1 MIKSLLINTLAI
13 VGGLWSLG
21 SCPVQASEPASF
33 HYDGV
38 VVDQQTRPL
47 AGATVKVIGT
57 DRSATTDARGAF
69 SLSGSVPAQWNTE
82 PFPLME
88 ISATGYEP
96 STFRPDSL
104 SVKGLTTMI
113 WAYSEPKEGGRVDHA
128 RWAYQ
133 YRKGF
138 AGNPLET
145 RWLPADDAMFCG
157 LLFELGRQSNTDNNY
172 LELEFSKP
180 PQEPEKIQ
188 AFDVNVDP
196 GRWPTW
202 WGKSTTTALKRL
214 PNPEIPDLGNKFK
227 FRSSGGDRIAVRNAG
242 SAIAAD
248 QYAIH
253 VYGNAKWRAPLDIEI
268 EWGFQD
274 NTKPQR
280 WDGNLEVYL
289 GYVTGIQPLVPG
301 SVEMLGQR
309 HWRDNPKTAERR
321 GLRARVW
328 LTSNPTDGYAPPHQ
342 KKFED
347 RTVVTLWTSAGN
359 VGFAPSDLDKGP
371 ILIPSLGICIRK
383 QGDGLTAAQV
393 QQQIAASGLKTI
405 RQKVREHSEINW
417 TTAMAAMHP
426 GKVLPPIP
434 KTPADKLP
442 GMLIDVPE
450 PRLND
455 QWRWSSENIQATS
468 HKQKDGNY
476 IVSIWGTDPTTAL
489 GIESYQCIRTLDL
502 IGIPHI
508 AEGGLNYWLLSQ
520 KPVTPKGNLLMRD
533 NYCEHKEG
541 HGRIQATAGFH
552 YKMTRNQ
559 EWLKKVLPELLA
571 SHEYSQQ
578 LRQDWGGQFPR
589 GAWAYGLLPPFAMS
603 GDLGGH
609 RMLYRTDASFYE
621 GMREIADLTT
631 VFDPERG
638 RVIAQEAEDYRQA
651 IRRSEDRT
659 TALTAVM
666 KVQDGTYHRYMPT
679 GPYTRGHWTHV
690 LTASMQWMNYHDN
703 LANGLSLCWRGVY
716 DAQEPI
722 IQDTLDVVE
731 DLFLQNKG
739 KSAEPW
745 FDLSGYQNQCG
756 HEPQS
761 FVHFLAG
768 DVAMANRSMYTG
780 YASEVNPTSFRFQEH
795 PASNGFL
802 GDANKSFEA
811 ASFLERLRMVL
822 VQEDGDNLWLSRF
835 SLREWFEQ
843 GKKISVTNSP
853 TFFGPVDYEIVSD
866 VDNGK
871 IKATVKMPSRNP
883 PKEVRLSL
891 RHPKSAPIKSV
902 TVNGPSTP
910 STDSGQTGSGQGKEW
925 KDFNKDK
932 EYIILK
938 GLSGTVTVTAQY

>member
-1 MIKSLLINTLAI
+1 MSINPRSTQMHRTPTNKKILNTSLAVI
-13 VGGLWSLG
+13 GGMWFLG
-21 SCPVQASEPASF
+21 SGPVQAAEPATF
-33 HYDGV
+33 RYDGV
-38 VVDQQTRPL
+38 VVDQMTKPL
-47 AGATVKVIGT
+47 AGALVKVIGT
-57 DRSATTDARGAF
+57 DRSATTDAKGAF
-69 SLSGSVPAQWNTE
+69 SLSGSVPVQTLKTE
-82 PFPLME
+82 SFPLME
-88 ISATGYEP
+88 ISASGYEP
-96 STFRPDSL
+96 STCRPDSL
-104 SVKGLTTMI
+104 TAKGLTPMV
-113 WAYSEPKEGGRVDHA
+113 WAFSEPKEGARVDHA
-128 RWAYQ
+128 RWAYV

-138 AGNPLET
+138 AGNPPET

-157 LLFELGRQSNTDNNY
+157 LLFEVRRESNSDNNY
-172 LELEFSKP
+172 LELEFAEA
-180 PQEPEKIQ
+180 PQAPEKIR
-188 AFDVNVDP
+188 AFDIDGVVKGP
-196 GRWPTW
+196 WPTW
-202 WGKSTTTALKRL
+202 WGKTTATELKRL
-214 PNPEIPDLGNKFK
+214 PSVEKPDLGNRLK
-227 FRSSGGDRIAVRNAG
+227 FRFRSGDRIAVCNAG
-242 SAIAAD
+242 TAIAAD
-248 QYAIH
+248 QYAVH
-253 VYGNAKWRAPLDIEI
+253 VYHNAKWRAPLDIEI
-268 EWGFQD
+268 EWGFQEQD
-274 NTKPQR
+274 KQQR

-309 HWRDNPKTAERR
+309 HWQDNPKASERR

-328 LTSNPTDGYAPPHQ
+328 LTSNPVDGYPPPHQ
-342 KKFED
+342 KKYED

-359 VGFAPSDLDKGP
+359 VGFAPADLDKGP

-417 TTAMAAMHP
+417 NTAMAAMHP
-426 GKVLPPIP
+426 VLVLPPIP
-434 KTPADKLP
+434 TTPAEKLP

-455 QWRWSSENIQATS
+455 QWRWSSANIQSTS
-468 HKQKDGNY
+468 YKQKDGTY
-476 IVSIWGTDPTTAL
+476 IVSIWGNQTAL
-489 GIESYQCIRTLDL
+489 GIESYQCIRALDL

-508 AEGGLNYWLLSQ
+508 AEGGLNYWILSATA
-520 KPVTPKGNLLMRD
+520 VTPKGNLLMRD

-552 YKMTRNQ
+552 YRMTRNQ
-559 EWLKKVLPELLA
+559 DWLKKILPELLA

-578 LRQDWGGQFPR
+578 LRQDWGVQFPR
-589 GAWAYGLLPPFAMS
+589 GAWAYGLLPPFALS
-603 GDLGGH
+603 GDLGGY

-621 GMREIADLTT
+621 GMREIAALAA
-631 VFDPERG
+631 VVDPERG
-638 RVIAQEAEDYRQA
+638 RIIAQEAEEYRQA

-666 KVQDGTYHRYMPT
+666 QVQDGTYRRYMPA
-679 GPYTRGHWTHV
+679 GPYTRGHWTHI
-690 LTASMQWMNYHDN
+690 LATGIGWANYHDN

-716 DAQEPI
+716 DAQEPV

-739 KSAEPW
+739 RSAEPW

-768 DVAMANRSMYTG
+768 DVPMANRSMYTG

-822 VQEDGDNLWLSRF
+822 VQEEGDSLWLSRF
-835 SLREWFEQ
+835 SLREWYEQ
-843 GKKISVTNSP
+843 GKKISVSNSP

-866 VDNGK
+866 VDHGK
-871 IKATVKMPSRNP
+871 INAAVKMPARNP
-883 PKEVRLSL
+883 LNEVRLSL

-902 TVNGPSTP
+902 TVNG
-910 STDSGQTGSGQGKEW
+910 KEW
-925 KDFNKDK
+925 KDFDKDK
-932 EYIILK
+932 EYVVLK
-938 GLSGTVTVTAQY
+938 GLSGTVAVTAHY